1 MADDWIAAQT
11 LQAQSHAALHDAV
24 VVHAQQCVE
33 KLLKARLIQLQQPIQ
48 KIHDLVAISRQLS
61 GVDPDWQ
68 WDEHDLT
75 DLSTGAVLARYPGFD
90 TTADD
95 AAGLIDLVGKMR
107 AALLIL
113 LE

>member
-1 MADDWIAAQT
+1 MAVDWIAAQT
-11 LQAQSHAALHDAV
+11 LQAQGIAALHDAV
-24 VVHAQQCVE
+24 VFHAQQCVE

-48 KIHDLVAISRQLS
+48 KVHDLVAVSSQLA

-68 WDEHDLT
+68 WDEDDLS
-75 DLSTGAVLARYPGFD
+75 DLSTGDVLARYPGFD

-95 AAGLIDLVGKMR
+95 AAVLIDLAGKMR

-113 LE
+113 LG